1 MNKLNL
7 RQYQLIVDGLY
18 NNLVLNLDY
27 INDLEKSGKN
37 PIWTKGYVYHETTDL
52 IHLFKL
58 QLKKKFKNDETIE
71 TYDNLITKLKSK
83 YEI

>member
-7 RQYQLIVDGLY
+7 RQYQIIVDGLY

-27 INDLEKSGKN
+27 INDQEKMGNN
-37 PIWTKGYVYHETTDL
+37 PLWTKGYIFHETNDL
-52 IHLFKL
+52 IDLFKL
-58 QLKKKFKNDETIE
+58 QLQKKFKNDETVE
-71 TYDNLITKLKSK
+71 MYDNLITKLKSK